1 MGLSDNNRI
10 EPWSGLVVCD
20 TETEGKENV
29 DLCRIRCLSV
39 KQQDRIITARLTQLM
54 TALMRV
60 PVPGLSC
67 RLCPDAADCGGL

>member
-1 MGLSDNNRI
+1 VGLSDNSSV

-29 DLCRIRCLSV
+29 ELCRIRWLSV
-39 KQQDRIITARLTQLM
+39 KQRRRIIAARLTQSM

-60 PVPGLSC
+60 PVPGLSS
-67 RLCPDAADCGGL
+67 RLCPDAADCGD